1 MRRLSALMSAMLL
14 AAVLSVAIAPA
25 ASAQYGEA
33 PATEAECT
41 AFGGTWASSTCTGY
55 SGDGTAKA
63 VTGDEPGDTL
73 PQVQDRV
80 FEWAPTI
87 IILFAAIAIFGF
99 SLLLLAVGVRKGLGK
114 LTMLVRRA

>member
-1 MRRLSALMSAMLL
+1 MLARIRTVRFYPAVIAG
-14 AAVLSVAIAPA
+14 AAVMAVLTVMARVAGAVPN
-25 ASAQYGEA
+25 
-33 PATEAECT
+33 
-41 AFGGTWASSTCTGY
+41 
-55 SGDGTAKA
+55 DGTVEP
-63 VTGDEPGDTL
+63 VTGDAPADVL

-87 IILFAAIAIFGF
+87 IVLFAAIAIFGF